1 MNPQRLPAWNRPV
14 LQSVVTAVGE
24 SSHVATDPAA
34 VERVAAW
41 MAYEPFAPPVGGP
54 EAPFDWGDAPEGV
67 IDAVMLK
74 ACLDFAF
81 TDFATGIKFETEY
94 LGRTWSDSEAMYG
107 CLHRAWTAGVPI
119 LDGDYLAGV
128 GVEALDR
135 MFTGSIPMPMLE
147 ERAAILNDVGEALVD
162 RYQGRFHRFVQGC
175 APAMYAGG
183 EGLLERLVTE
193 FPRFDDHSD
202 YHDRTV
208 VFHKL
213 AQLALWSLHLS
224 VGPVGGVVIR
234 DLDGMTAFADYVVP
248 LALQLMEILEYTD
261 ALERRIASGDLLP
274 RDSDEEIEIR
284 AHSLYATALLTEA
297 INRRRGPER
306 ALIIPQVDYRL
317 WSTYHTAPRPHHLTR
332 TIMY

>member
-1 MNPQRLPAWNRPV
+1 MKPQRLPAWDRPV
-14 LQSVVTAVGE
+14 LQSVVAAVGE
-24 SSHVATDPAA
+24 SRHVATDRAA
-34 VERVAAW
+34 VESVAEW
-41 MAYEPFAPPVGGP
+41 MAYEPFAPPQGGP
-54 EAPFDWGDAPEGV
+54 EAPFDWGDDPDGV

-81 TDFATGIKFETEY
+81 TDFATGVKFETDY

-107 CLHRAWTAGVPI
+107 SLHRAWTAGVPV
-119 LDGDYLAGV
+119 LSGEYLAAV
-128 GVEALDR
+128 TVDDLDR
-135 MFTGSIPMPMLE
+135 IFAGSITMPMLE
-147 ERAAILNDVGEALVD
+147 DRTAILNDVGEVLVD
-162 RYQGRFHRFVQGC
+162 RYRGRFHPFVHGC

-183 EGLLERLVTE
+183 EGLLERLVSE
-193 FPRFDDHSD
+193 FPRFDDWSE
-202 YHDRTV
+202 YHGHTV

-224 VGPVGGVVIR
+224 VGPEGGVVIG

-248 LALQLMEILEYTD
+248 LALELMGVLEYD
-261 ALERRIASGDLLP
+261 EVLAERIASGDLVP

-306 ALIIPQVDYRL
+306 GLIIPQVDYRL
-317 WSTYHTAPRPHHLTR
+317 WSTYHTASRPHHLTR